1 MKYHRSHLSNSLILA
16 STIFVLTAC
25 GGGGGGGGS
34 DDDDNND
41 TSQARYKDPV
51 VILDS
56 NIQELGFSALDVAD
70 LNGDGFDDF
79 VGTRTTGLQSGAPA
93 EMLIMLNDGNGSLTD
108 ETATFIDG
116 AVPTFNLARD
126 IHLKDFN
133 GDGQLD
139 IFFSNQGKELT
150 TVPSTNWPCEQNTL
164 LLSQPDGRL
173 KDATANLPALADFSH
188 GSSVAD
194 FDGDMDLDIWVNNL
208 GCTANPPSR
217 LLLNDGSGVFTSV
230 ADSNNRNGI
239 LPAGDI
245 NSFWSQAI
253 DFDNDGVSELF
264 FTDRA
269 DAKLL
274 TNDGAGVFALT
285 NNSTIPDGVGAVT
298 TQHTEVFDVNGDGMQ
313 DLVLFQTP
321 DTFGPG
327 HSLQILINNGVGF
340 NDESNRLPAQT
351 SDNSGGNP
359 RFWVD
364 DIDGDGHMDILVVL
378 AGPLFTPGDDVFDL
392 YLNDG
397 NGNFTEIEDED
408 LPPVRPGFAPID
420 VNNDGK
426 LDFIFTDVLGD
437 NGDKASLLLT
447 IAN

>member
-1 MKYHRSHLSNSLILA
+1 MHYLFPRLSVAGLSILFPFIL
-16 STIFVLTAC
+16 SAC
-25 GGGGGGGGS
+25 GGGGGGGS
-34 DDDDNND
+34 DDDDD
-41 TSQARYKDPV
+41 SSEARYTNPV

-56 NIQELGFSALDVAD
+56 NIQDLGFSALGVAD

-79 VGTRTTGLQSGAPA
+79 VGTRTTGLQSGSPA
-93 EMLIMLNDGNGSLTD
+93 EMLIMLNNRNGSLTD

-116 AVPTFNLARD
+116 AVPTFNLTRD
-126 IHLKDFN
+126 IYLKDFN

-173 KDATANLPALADFSH
+173 KDATANLPVVADFSH

-208 GCTANPPSR
+208 GCTGNPPGR
-217 LLLNDGSGVFTSV
+217 LLLNDGNGVFTSI
-230 ADSNNRNGI
+230 ADSNNRGVI
-239 LPAGDI
+239 LPAGNIDA
-245 NSFWSQAI
+245 FWSQSI
-253 DFDNDGVSELF
+253 DFNNDGASELF
-264 FTDRA
+264 FTDFA
-269 DAKLL
+269 DAKML
-274 TNDGAGVFALT
+274 TNDGAGEFDLV
-285 NNSTIPDGVGAVT
+285 NNSTIPDGVGSVT
-298 TQHTEVFDVNGDGMQ
+298 TQHTEVFDINADGLQ

-321 DTFGPG
+321 DTFAPG
-327 HSLQILINNGVGF
+327 YSLQILINNGVGF
-340 NDESNRLPAQT
+340 NDESTRLPAQT
-351 SDNSGGNP
+351 SDDAGGNP

-364 DIDGDGHMDILVVL
+364 DIDGDGDTDILVVL
-378 AGPLFTPGDDVFDL
+378 SGPLFTPEDDVFDL

-397 NGNFTEIEDED
+397 FGNFTEIADED
-408 LPPVRPGFAPID
+408 LPPIRPGFAPID

-426 LDFIFTDVLGD
+426 LDFIYTDVLGD
-437 NGDKASLLLT
+437 NGNKASLLLT